1 MNIKRRLTGAAAVL
15 IACIAAL
22 VFAALVPARAIPP
35 SGGRQ
40 YRGIDISEFQGEID
54 FEEVRRSGIEAVYI
68 RVGAGEYTDEY
79 FAENYERA
87 KAAGLKIG
95 FYHYVT
101 ARSVE
106 EGRRQARFF
115 ASLAAG
121 REPDMRLAMD
131 FEYFGSLSVSQINAI
146 SEAYLDE
153 LTALTRREA
162 VIYSDLSNARNIFS
176 RALAEKYPLWAAQ
189 YGADEPS
196 ANGKWREWVGFQY
209 TDEGRVGGIYGN
221 VDRNI
226 FTEGIFLSDSWRI
239 DGEKRTSVRA
249 RTRTLTV
256 YVRAGDTF
264 WAIAREYGTTVEA
277 IARENRIVDPN
288 RIFAGERLRI
298 TLPARG
304 NGEEIYT
311 VRRGDTPISIAGKFG
326 VTLSALEDRNGLEH
340 GETIYAGDK
349 LSIPGARMSGEFYV
363 VRPGDTL
370 FYISRRTGVP
380 IRTLVG
386 INRIK
391 DPDLIYAGEHLKLS
405 AQKSPFLSLIHI

>member
-1 MNIKRRLTGAAAVL
+1 MNIKRRLTGAAAVFL
-15 IACIAAL
+15 ACIAAL

-95 FYHYVT
+95 FYHYIT
-101 ARSVE
+101 ARSVDQ
-106 EGRRQARFF
+106 GRRQARFF

-153 LTALTRREA
+153 LTALTKREA

-239 DGEKRTSVRA
+239 DGEKRTTVRA

-256 YVRAGDTF
+256 YVRAGDTL

-304 NGEEIYT
+304 SGEEIYT

-326 VTLSALEDRNGLEH
+326 VTLSALEDRNGLER

-349 LSIPGARMSGEFYV
+349 LPIPGARMSGEFYV

-405 AQKSPFLSLIHI
+405 AQKSPF

>member
-1 MNIKRRLTGAAAVL
+1 MNIKRRLTGAVAVL
-15 IACIAAL
+15 LACIAAL
-22 VFAALVPARAIPP
+22 VFAALVPARAFPP

-101 ARSVE
+101 ARSVD

-115 ASLAAG
+115 ASLVAG

-226 FTEGIFLSDSWRI
+226 FTEGIFLSDSGRI
-239 DGEKRTSVRA
+239 DGEKRTTVRT

-256 YVRAGDTF
+256 YVRAGDTL

-277 IARENRIVDPN
+277 IARENGIADPN

-304 NGEEIYT
+304 SGEEIYT

-326 VTLSALEDRNGLEH
+326 VTLSALEDRNGLER

-405 AQKSPFLSLIHI
+405 AQKSPF

>member
-15 IACIAAL
+15 LACIAAL

-101 ARSVE
+101 ARSVD

-153 LTALTRREA
+153 LTALTKREA

-239 DGEKRTSVRA
+239 DGEKRTTVRA

-256 YVRAGDTF
+256 YVRAGDTL

-277 IARENRIVDPN
+277 IVRENRIVDPN

-304 NGEEIYT
+304 SGEEIYT

-326 VTLSALEDRNGLEH
+326 VTLSALEDRNGLER

-349 LSIPGARMSGEFYV
+349 LSIPGAGMSGEFYV

-405 AQKSPFLSLIHI
+405 AQKSPF

>member
-1 MNIKRRLTGAAAVL
+1 MNIKRRLTGAAAVFL
-15 IACIAAL
+15 ACIAAL
-22 VFAALVPARAIPP
+22 VFAALIPVRAIPP

-153 LTALTRREA
+153 LTALTKREA

-256 YVRAGDTF
+256 YVRAGDTL

-304 NGEEIYT
+304 SGEEIYT
-311 VRRGDTPISIAGKFG
+311 VRRGDTTISIAGKFG
-326 VTLSALEDRNGLEH
+326 VTLSALEDRNGLER

-349 LSIPGARMSGEFYV
+349 LSIPGAGISGEFYV

-405 AQKSPFLSLIHI
+405 AQKSPF

>member
-15 IACIAAL
+15 LACIAAL

-101 ARSVE
+101 ARSVD

-239 DGEKRTSVRA
+239 DGEKRNSVRA

-256 YVRAGDTF
+256 YVRAGDTL
-264 WAIAREYGTTVEA
+264 WAIAREYGTTVGA

-304 NGEEIYT
+304 SGEEIYT

-326 VTLSALEDRNGLEH
+326 VTLSALEDRNGLER

-349 LSIPGARMSGEFYV
+349 LSIPGAGMSGEFYV

-405 AQKSPFLSLIHI
+405 AQKSPF

>member
-15 IACIAAL
+15 LACIAAL

-87 KAAGLKIG
+87 RAAGLKIG

-153 LTALTRREA
+153 LTALTKREA

-256 YVRAGDTF
+256 YVRAGDTL

-277 IARENRIVDPN
+277 IARENRIADPN

-298 TLPARG
+298 TLPARDS
-304 NGEEIYT
+304 GEEIYT

-326 VTLSALEDRNGLEH
+326 VTLSALEDRNGLER

-405 AQKSPFLSLIHI
+405 AQKSPF

>member
-15 IACIAAL
+15 LACIAAL

-226 FTEGIFLSDSWRI
+226 FTEGIFLSDAGRI
-239 DGEKRTSVRA
+239 DGEKRTTVRA

-256 YVRAGDTF
+256 YVRAGDTL

-277 IARENRIVDPN
+277 IVRENRIVDPN

-304 NGEEIYT
+304 SGEEIYT

-326 VTLSALEDRNGLEH
+326 VTLSALEDRNGLER

-405 AQKSPFLSLIHI
+405 AQKSPF

>member
-15 IACIAAL
+15 LACIAAL

-68 RVGAGEYTDEY
+68 RVGSGEYTDEY

-87 KAAGLKIG
+87 KAAGLKTG

-153 LTALTRREA
+153 LTALTKREA

-226 FTEGIFLSDSWRI
+226 FTEGIFLSDSGRI
-239 DGEKRTSVRA
+239 DGEKRTTVRA

-256 YVRAGDTF
+256 YVRAGDTL

-277 IARENRIVDPN
+277 IVRENRIADPN

-311 VRRGDTPISIAGKFG
+311 IRRGDTPISIAGKFG
-326 VTLSALEDRNGLEH
+326 VTLSALEDRNGLER

-363 VRPGDTL
+363 VRLGDTL

-405 AQKSPFLSLIHI
+405 AQKSPF

>member
-1 MNIKRRLTGAAAVL
+1 MNIKRRLTGAAAVFL
-15 IACIAAL
+15 ACIAAL

-95 FYHYVT
+95 FYHYIT
-101 ARSVE
+101 ARSVDQ
-106 EGRRQARFF
+106 GRRQARFF

-153 LTALTRREA
+153 LTALTKREA

-239 DGEKRTSVRA
+239 DGEKRTTVRA

-256 YVRAGDTF
+256 YVRAGDTL

-304 NGEEIYT
+304 SGEEIYT

-326 VTLSALEDRNGLEH
+326 VTLSALEDRNGLER

-405 AQKSPFLSLIHI
+405 AQKSPF

>member
-15 IACIAAL
+15 LACIAAL

-101 ARSVE
+101 ARSVD

-226 FTEGIFLSDSWRI
+226 FTEGIFLSDSGRI
-239 DGEKRTSVRA
+239 DGEKRTTVRA

-256 YVRAGDTF
+256 YVRAGDTL

-277 IARENRIVDPN
+277 IVRENRIVDPN

-304 NGEEIYT
+304 SGEEIYT

-326 VTLSALEDRNGLEH
+326 VTLSALEDRNGLER

-363 VRPGDTL
+363 VRPGATL

-405 AQKSPFLSLIHI
+405 AQKSPF

>member
-15 IACIAAL
+15 LACIAAL
-22 VFAALVPARAIPP
+22 VFAALVPVRAIPP

-101 ARSVE
+101 ARSVD

-153 LTALTRREA
+153 LTALTKREA

-239 DGEKRTSVRA
+239 DGEKRTTVRA

-256 YVRAGDTF
+256 YVRAGDTL

-304 NGEEIYT
+304 SGEEIYN
-311 VRRGDTPISIAGKFG
+311 VRRGDTTISIAGKFG
-326 VTLSALEDRNGLEH
+326 VTLSALEDRNGLER

-349 LSIPGARMSGEFYV
+349 LSIPGAGMSGEFYV

-405 AQKSPFLSLIHI
+405 AQKSPF

>member
-15 IACIAAL
+15 LACIAAL

-101 ARSVE
+101 ARSVD

-239 DGEKRTSVRA
+239 DGEKRTTVRA

-256 YVRAGDTF
+256 YVRAGDTL

-304 NGEEIYT
+304 SGEEIYT
-311 VRRGDTPISIAGKFG
+311 VLRGDTTISIAGKFG
-326 VTLSALEDRNGLEH
+326 VTLSALEDRNELER

-349 LSIPGARMSGEFYV
+349 LSIPGAGMSGEFYV

-405 AQKSPFLSLIHI
+405 AQKSPF

>member
-15 IACIAAL
+15 LACIAAL

-101 ARSVE
+101 ARSVD

-209 TDEGRVGGIYGN
+209 TNEGRVDGIYGN

-226 FTEGIFLSDSWRI
+226 FTEGIFLSDSGRI
-239 DGEKRTSVRA
+239 DGEKRTTVRA

-256 YVRAGDTF
+256 YVRAGDTL

-277 IARENRIVDPN
+277 IVRENRIVDPN

-326 VTLSALEDRNGLEH
+326 VTLSALEDRNGLER

-405 AQKSPFLSLIHI
+405 AQKSPF

>member
-15 IACIAAL
+15 LACIAAL

-95 FYHYVT
+95 LYHYVT

-153 LTALTRREA
+153 LTALTRRKA

-226 FTEGIFLSDSWRI
+226 FTEGIFLSDSGRI
-239 DGEKRTSVRA
+239 DGEKRTTVRA

-256 YVRAGDTF
+256 YVRAGDTL

-277 IARENRIVDPN
+277 IARENRIADPN

-304 NGEEIYT
+304 SGEEIYT

-326 VTLSALEDRNGLEH
+326 VTLSALEDRNGLER

-405 AQKSPFLSLIHI
+405 AQKSPF

>member
-15 IACIAAL
+15 LACIAVL

-101 ARSVE
+101 ARSVD

-153 LTALTRREA
+153 LTALTKREA

-239 DGEKRTSVRA
+239 DGEKRTTVRA

-256 YVRAGDTF
+256 YVRAGDTL

-304 NGEEIYT
+304 SGEEIYT

-326 VTLSALEDRNGLEH
+326 VTLSALEDRNGLER

-349 LSIPGARMSGEFYV
+349 LSIPGAGMSGEFYV

-405 AQKSPFLSLIHI
+405 AQKSPF

>member
-15 IACIAAL
+15 LACIAAL

-101 ARSVE
+101 ARSVD

-239 DGEKRTSVRA
+239 DGEKRTTVRA

-256 YVRAGDTF
+256 YVRAGDTL

-304 NGEEIYT
+304 SGEEIYN
-311 VRRGDTPISIAGKFG
+311 VRRGDTTISIAGKFG
-326 VTLSALEDRNGLEH
+326 VTLSALEDRNGLER

-349 LSIPGARMSGEFYV
+349 LSIPGAGMSGEFYV
-363 VRPGDTL
+363 VRLGDTL

-405 AQKSPFLSLIHI
+405 AQKSPF

>member
-15 IACIAAL
+15 LACIAAL

-226 FTEGIFLSDSWRI
+226 FTEGIFLSDSGRI
-239 DGEKRTSVRA
+239 DGEKRTTVRA

-256 YVRAGDTF
+256 YVRAGDTL
-264 WAIAREYGTTVEA
+264 WAIARKYGTTVEA
-277 IARENRIVDPN
+277 IVRENRIVDPN

-304 NGEEIYT
+304 SGEEIYT

-326 VTLSALEDRNGLEH
+326 VTLSALEDRNGLER

-405 AQKSPFLSLIHI
+405 AQKSPF